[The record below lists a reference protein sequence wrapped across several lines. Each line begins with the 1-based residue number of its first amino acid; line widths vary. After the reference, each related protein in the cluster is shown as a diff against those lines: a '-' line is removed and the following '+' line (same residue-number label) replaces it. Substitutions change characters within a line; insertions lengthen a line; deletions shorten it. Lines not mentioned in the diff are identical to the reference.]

1 MQGILYE
8 EASFLSF
15 LIVTCLLGGWAAWMT
30 GKACAQT
37 WRPYIAL
44 VIYLLALGIAV
55 RFLHHA
61 LFGGHMLAARFYVV
75 DTAILLI
82 LGTLGYKHTR
92 TSQMT
97 RQYHWLYE
105 KVSPFSFRAK

>member
-1 MQGILYE
+1 
-8 EASFLSF
+8 
-15 LIVTCLLGGWAAWMT
+15 
-30 GKACAQT
+30 
-37 WRPYIAL
+37 
-44 VIYLLALGIAV
+44 
-55 RFLHHA
+55 
-61 LFGGHMLAARFYVV
+61 V

-82 LGTLGYKHTR
+82 LGTLGYKYTR

>member
-8 EASFLSF
+8 EPSFVSF

-37 WRPYIAL
+37 WRPYVAL
-44 VIYLLALGIAV
+44 VIYLLALGLAV

-61 LFGGHMLAARFYVV
+61 LFGGTMFSARYYIV
-75 DTAILLI
+75 DTIILLV
-82 LGTLGYKHTR
+82 LGTLGYRYTR
-92 TSQMT
+92 TKQMVT
-97 RQYHWLYE
+97 QYHWMYE
-105 KVSPFSFRAK
+105 KVSPLSWRAK

>member
-15 LIVTCLLGGWAAWMT
+15 VVVTCLLGGWAAWMT

-37 WRPYIAL
+37 WRPYVA
-44 VIYLLALGIAV
+44 VVVYLMALGIAV

-61 LFGGHMLAARFYVV
+61 LFGGHMLSGQFYIV
-75 DTAILLI
+75 DTIILLI
-82 LGTLGYKHTR
+82 LGTLGYRYTR
-92 TSQMT
+92 TKQMT